1 MREITTLRREKGGKE
16 GERDGE
22 RGRERGREGGR
33 EGEGWRERKGE
44 REEGRE
50 GEVEEK
56 KEMARLTLLA
66 ILYHPY
72 LHHKILHCSDYV
84 YLYHEN
90 IK

>member
-1 MREITTLRREKGGKE
+1 MREITTLRRGKE

-33 EGEGWRERKGE
+33 RME
-44 REEGRE
+44 REKGRE
-50 GEVEEK
+50 GGRKRGRGGRK